1 MVGDERPWMPRVFMV
16 HPPGTSI
23 GVTGGWAALI
33 IWWRANSSLFPL
45 HPIKEGVED
54 EAVMLTR
61 VNFGNTLALLCPL
74 SSLPS
79 LGC

>member
-45 HPIKEGVED
+45 HPIKEEWR
-54 EAVMLTR
+54 MRL
-61 VNFGNTLALLCPL
+61 
-74 SSLPS
+74 
-79 LGC
+79 